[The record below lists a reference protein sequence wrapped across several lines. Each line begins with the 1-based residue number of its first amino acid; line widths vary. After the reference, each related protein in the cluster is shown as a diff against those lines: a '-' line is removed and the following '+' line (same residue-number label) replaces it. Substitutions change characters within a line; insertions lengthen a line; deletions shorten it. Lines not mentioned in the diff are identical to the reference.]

1 MIERTVILVK
11 HDGVQRGLVGETI
24 KRFEQKGMK
33 IIAMKMVQ
41 PNKELALRH
50 YKFTPEWV
58 KKLATNTRKAAES
71 KGKTITETDDQI
83 AQRVQGWLINYL
95 TEGPI
100 VAVLFEGYHAI
111 EIGRKIVGHAEARQ
125 ADIGTI
131 RGDYSVESY
140 DLADLKERPIRNM
153 VHASGSKEEADN
165 EISVW
170 FKDDEIVNYESHEW
184 KIMH

>member
-11 HDGVQRGLVGETI
+11 HDGVQRGLVGETV

-58 KKLATNTRKAAES
+58 NKLATNTRKAAEA
-71 KGKTITETDDQI
+71 KGKTLTETDDQI

-100 VAVLFEGYHAI
+100 VAILFEGYHAI

-125 ADIGTI
+125 AGIGTI

-140 DLADLKERPIRNM
+140 DLADVKERPIRNM